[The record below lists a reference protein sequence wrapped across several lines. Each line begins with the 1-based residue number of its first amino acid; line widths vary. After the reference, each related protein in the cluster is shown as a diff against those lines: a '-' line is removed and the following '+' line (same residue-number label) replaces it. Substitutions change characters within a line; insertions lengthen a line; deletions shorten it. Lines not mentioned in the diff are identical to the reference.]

1 MTDTTDS
8 SVRSDA
14 LFACAASAAGA
25 MAEVAQLTVSGDIEP
40 GEIRAVLEQLAAAAM
55 SMCAAVNDLHLLGAG
70 AIDGGFLQVR
80 TDHYANPAA
89 ASRAFSDA
97 LCDQAGPAAL
107 RLGLALSRAE
117 FVLFHTRGAREC
129 EAADAPT
136 DFSPMN
142 LWQRIAFG

>member
-1 MTDTTDS
+1 
-8 SVRSDA
+8 
-14 LFACAASAAGA
+14 
-25 MAEVAQLTVSGDIEP
+25 MADVAQLTDSGDIEP

-55 SMCAAVNDLHLLGAG
+55 SLCAAVNDLHLLGAG
-70 AIDGGFLQVR
+70 AIDGAFLQLR

-97 LCDQAGPAAL
+97 LCDQAGPAAH

-117 FVLFHTRGAREC
+117 FVLFHTRPAQNDEDGPGA
-129 EAADAPT
+129 T

-142 LWQRIAFG
+142 LWQRVAFG